1 MRQFGSVAFALSL
14 ASAWGGCGPTVQ
26 EQGELAAEPLDAPP
40 RATFPH
46 VANAMQMH
54 CGTLDCHGQVS
65 RDLRLYGLHGLRLDP
80 KDNPLAHVTTRAEY
94 DASYWSLVGLEPEAL
109 SFVVA
114 SGLRPERLT
123 MVRKARGIE
132 KHKGGQLMFEGDP
145 LDRCIVTWITGDL
158 DDAACSTVL
167 HAERP
172 SVD

>member
-1 MRQFGSVAFALSL
+1 MKRLGSVAFVLSL
-14 ASAWGGCGPTVQ
+14 VSGWGGCGPTVQ
-26 EQGELAAEPLDAPP
+26 EQAELAAQPLEAPP

-46 VANAMQMH
+46 VANAMQIH
-54 CGTLDCHGQVS
+54 CGTLDCHGQIS

-94 DASYWSLVGLEPEAL
+94 DASYRSIIGLEPEVL

-114 SGLRPERLT
+114 SALRPERLT

-132 KHKGGQLMFEGDP
+132 KHKGGQLMLEGDP
-145 LDRCIVTWITGDL
+145 LDRCLVTWITHGL
-158 DDAACSTVL
+158 EDAACGTVL

-172 SVD
+172 QLE